1 MAGRHRKIGRKT
13 VALGVMI
20 AGLLAAGIA
29 FAAWTATGTGSG
41 YARATSA
48 QALTTVDVSATTNPT
63 LYPGATGDVD
73 LSISNPN
80 IYPVQVTDVTGNGAI
95 STAAVGCDASVVAFS
110 NQTGLAL
117 DVPPSGTADFTL
129 VDSVSMD
136 AAAGN
141 ACQGAVFTVPVS
153 LSGTSTSP

>member
-48 QALTTVDVSATTNPT
+48 QALTTVDVSATTAAT
-63 LYPGATGDVD
+63 LYPGATGDVE

-95 STAAVGCDASVVAFS
+95 STAAVGCDASVVTTLDPD
-110 NQTGLAL
+110 TGVRDFPTLSVIKRYRGVADREL
-117 DVPPSGTADFTL
+117 LFGVYASVIEPGTVRRGDELTL
-129 VDSVSMD
+129 
-136 AAAGN
+136 
-141 ACQGAVFTVPVS
+141 
-153 LSGTSTSP
+153 L